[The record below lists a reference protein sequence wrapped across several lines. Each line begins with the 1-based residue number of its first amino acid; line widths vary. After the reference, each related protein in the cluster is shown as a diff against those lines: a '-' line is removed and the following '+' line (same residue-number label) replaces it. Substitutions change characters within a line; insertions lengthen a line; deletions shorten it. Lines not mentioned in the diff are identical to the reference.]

1 MKEGWKIK
9 KLGDVVL
16 FQRGLTYSKKDEV
29 DFSENIVLRSNN
41 VDVDSNKLD
50 FSELKYINPKIVI
63 PENKKVKKESLI
75 ICTANGSKSHLGKV
89 ALIDDDYNY
98 AFGGFM
104 GLLTPKNEIDSKFL
118 FYLLISD
125 NYKEFI
131 NELSYGVNINNLKF
145 KDLERFE
152 IPLPPLLEQQRIVSI
167 LDKAF
172 AAIDKAKANTEQNL
186 INAREVFESYLNG
199 LFDKKGND
207 WEEKTLGDLG
217 KISMCK
223 RIFKDQTSPEG
234 DIPFY
239 KIGTFGKK
247 PDAYISKEIYDS
259 YRSMSSFPKKGDVLI
274 SASGTIGRRVVYDGE
289 PAYFQDSNI
298 VWIDNNE
305 EYVLNRFLY
314 HFYDAC
320 KWKTTKGATIVRLYN
335 GNLKQIDISFP
346 KLKSEQKTIVRKLDN
361 LKQKS
366 NELESIFKNK
376 LAYLEEL
383 KKSILHKAFACE
395 L

>member
-186 INAREVFESYLNG
+186 INAREVFESYLQEVFESGNWERKAIELICDEIFAG
-199 LFDKKGND
+199 GDAPKNNLSLKPDDK
-207 WEEKTLGDLG
+207 
-217 KISMCK
+217 
-223 RIFKDQTSPEG
+223 
-234 DIPFY
+234 Y
-239 KIGTFGKK
+239 KIPIYANAVKDKGLYGYTDFASVTK
-247 PDAYISKEIYDS
+247 PC
-259 YRSMSSFPKKGDVLI
+259 VTI
-274 SASGTIGRRVVYDGE
+274 SARGSGTGHTELRDE
-289 PAYFQDSNI
+289 P
-298 VWIDNNE
+298 
-305 EYVLNRFLY
+305 FLP
-314 HFYDAC
+314 
-320 KWKTTKGATIVRLYN
+320 IVRLIVCVPN
-335 GNLKQIDISFP
+335 TDLILAEFLKIAIDNLVIHRSGSAIPQLTIPMIKSYKIPVPSIIEQEHIIKNAEKLKEQIDN
-346 KLKSEQKTIVRKLDN
+346 LD
-361 LKQKS
+361 KIYQ
-366 NELESIFKNK
+366 EK
-376 LAYLEEL
+376 LANLEEL
-383 KKSILHKAFACE
+383 KKSILHKAFAGE